1 MRKMAAAVIAASAFL
16 SAAALTQA
24 AQLSDWVVPEF
35 QSASESQL
43 LPYSVVANSMQGNIT
58 REQACELAVNLYKQ
72 LTNDELIVPTV
83 SPFTDA
89 ESVPVMQAY
98 YYGIVSGTSETTFSP
113 EKLVTR
119 EELAKILVNT
129 LNVTEVDLNF
139 ATEETT
145 EILNQYSDSDM
156 VSYWAKAPMA
166 TMISY
171 GFMNGMEDNTLSPLT
186 NATREQAI
194 ASVNRAYTEFA
205 PEENIKIDAPVVTA
219 PQADAEIKGGDF
231 IVSWTPMESATSYR
245 VLIKTDDGK
254 FVLTDDT
261 TETSLDILT
270 GSIKSGQKYSVYV
283 AGITADEML
292 VFSMPVSFTYNDP
305 EKAVE
310 SVNPKAQEILNE
322 AAKYLGTPYVYGGS
336 TPSGFDCSGFTSYV
350 FKQCGITL
358 QRVSRDQY
366 AKNGTYVKKSDLMP
380 GDLVFFGSGGT
391 VNHVGIYV
399 GDGMMIHSPRT
410 GDVVKYTSINSSY
423 YTRNYIGAKRVID

>member
-129 LNVTEVDLNF
+129 LNVTVVDLNF

-145 EILNQYSDSDM
+145 EILNQ
-156 VSYWAKAPMA
+156 
-166 TMISY
+166 
-171 GFMNGMEDNTLSPLT
+171 F
-186 NATREQAI
+186 
-194 ASVNRAYTEFA
+194 
-205 PEENIKIDAPVVTA
+205 
-219 PQADAEIKGGDF
+219 
-231 IVSWTPMESATSYR
+231 
-245 VLIKTDDGK
+245 
-254 FVLTDDT
+254 
-261 TETSLDILT
+261 
-270 GSIKSGQKYSVYV
+270 
-283 AGITADEML
+283 
-292 VFSMPVSFTYNDP
+292 
-305 EKAVE
+305 
-310 SVNPKAQEILNE
+310 
-322 AAKYLGTPYVYGGS
+322 
-336 TPSGFDCSGFTSYV
+336 
-350 FKQCGITL
+350 
-358 QRVSRDQY
+358 
-366 AKNGTYVKKSDLMP
+366 
-380 GDLVFFGSGGT
+380 
-391 VNHVGIYV
+391 
-399 GDGMMIHSPRT
+399 
-410 GDVVKYTSINSSY
+410 
-423 YTRNYIGAKRVID
+423 